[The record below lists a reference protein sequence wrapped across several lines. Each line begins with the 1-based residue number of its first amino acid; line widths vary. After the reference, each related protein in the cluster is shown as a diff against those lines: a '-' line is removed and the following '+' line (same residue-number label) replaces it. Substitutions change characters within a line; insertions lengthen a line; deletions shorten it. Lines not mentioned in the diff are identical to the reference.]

1 MSSTIDKHIYTKGK
15 IAGMSEILLAVSTRG
30 LVNNDVSKEVVNLIN
45 DMMKEEESNLKKIE
59 EESKKPTIS

>member
-1 MSSTIDKHIYTKGK
+1 MTVHKHIYTKGK

-30 LVNNDVSKEVVNLIN
+30 LVKNDVSKEVVNLIN

-59 EESKKPTIS
+59 QDSKKADIQ